1 MAERKDTIIGPE
13 GNILGAGD
21 KLPCELAMARA
32 SNETRQIYDAWYTL
46 CRGDRLPSL
55 ADWDAA
61 ELVEELQPSLLVVE
75 ILPEV
80 ENYRYL
86 RLGARAAKLRGYD
99 PTGKTVRD
107 IYQGDALAFV
117 LESYALAIASP
128 SGIVDFSID
137 VVPDAHSMELETLF
151 LPLADDHRTPS
162 HVLVYGHYITK

>member
-1 MAERKDTIIGPE
+1 MTERKNTIIGPE

-21 KLPCELAMARA
+21 KLPCELAMSRA
-32 SNETRQIYDAWYTL
+32 SNETREVYDAWYAL

-55 ADWDAA
+55 ANWDAA
-61 ELVEELQPSLLVVE
+61 ELVENLQPSLLVVE
-75 ILPEV
+75 ILRNA

-86 RLGARAAKLRGYD
+86 RLGPRAVELRGYD

-107 IYQGDALAFV
+107 IYQGDALEFV
-117 LESYALAIASP
+117 LENYALAIASP

-137 VVPDAHSMELETLF
+137 VVPDANSMELETLF
-151 LPLADDHRTPS
+151 LPLADDHKTPS